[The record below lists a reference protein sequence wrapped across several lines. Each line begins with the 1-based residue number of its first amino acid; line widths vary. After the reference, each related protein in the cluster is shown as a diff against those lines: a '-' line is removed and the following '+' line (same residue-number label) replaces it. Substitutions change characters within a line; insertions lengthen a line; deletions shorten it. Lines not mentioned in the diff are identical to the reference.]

1 MMDFEVFFPTPLTEI
16 DVPTNAN
23 IDVCIRL
30 KDGKTYTL
38 VFITPDNLKFLM
50 ASNNEYYI
58 HPSFKFVVVDKIEE
72 SRIISALS
80 EIVKDANLL
89 QILGDD

>member
-1 MMDFEVFFPTPLTEI
+1 
-16 DVPTNAN
+16 
-23 IDVCIRL
+23 
-30 KDGKTYTL
+30 
-38 VFITPDNLKFLM
+38 M